1 MTDEGVGVW
10 VYAITRAEGA
20 ADRTAGLRG
29 VSEEPIRTVLGR
41 DLAAVVGTVSL
52 DVFRAASSP
61 HDLKELDWSTAEVRA
76 HNAVVRTVGRS
87 GSVIPVPMATI
98 YRDDWRVC
106 QLLLNE
112 YDDFRSALPRISGRE
127 ELGVKAYADPKSV
140 ALGGD
145 SIQLGSAESRSR
157 TAHLLRRRRLLA
169 SHEEAYRLA
178 VAEADRVHA
187 VLMRHAVDGKRK
199 PLPDNDPSTS
209 KAGTVLNEA
218 YLVDGDTVELFRETV
233 AELDRSMAR
242 IRLEVTGPL
251 PPYSFAGDL
260 VAV

>member
-127 ELGVKAYADPKSV
+127 GIRRSQKRGDQRRFDSAGIGRKSFAYGPLAASTTAAGIPRGGVPVS
-140 ALGGD
+140 G
-145 SIQLGSAESRSR
+145 SRSR
-157 TAHLLRRRRLLA
+157 SGARRVDA
-169 SHEEAYRLA
+169 SRC
-178 VAEADRVHA
+178 
-187 VLMRHAVDGKRK
+187 
-199 PLPDNDPSTS
+199 
-209 KAGTVLNEA
+209 
-218 YLVDGDTVELFRETV
+218 
-233 AELDRSMAR
+233 
-242 IRLEVTGPL
+242 
-251 PPYSFAGDL
+251 
-260 VAV
+260 